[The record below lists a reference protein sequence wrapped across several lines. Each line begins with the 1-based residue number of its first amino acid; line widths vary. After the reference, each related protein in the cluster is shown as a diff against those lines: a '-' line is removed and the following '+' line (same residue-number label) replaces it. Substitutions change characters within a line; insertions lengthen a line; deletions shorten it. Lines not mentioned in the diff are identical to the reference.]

1 MMIDVD
7 FFLGYK
13 IFNMKCNWI
22 QFLIYTLILQ
32 HLVSDFS
39 FNKEG

>member
-22 QFLIYTLILQ
+22 QFLIYTYSTAFG
-32 HLVSDFS
+32 V
-39 FNKEG
+39 